1 MQQYLQHSLIDNL
14 RKAIYGNTV
23 FATLEECSRR
33 AIKNPVVL
41 KEYHEVLLFLCA
53 YPWNAKV
60 MQLAAEELQRLSQII
75 NKHHSNHRW
84 QYTLSGSGLPFT
96 ELRCQYSRE
105 LVSWL
110 INEFPG
116 EIQPAEAEASPE
128 TIKQIFQVLLPGV
141 EFEKSTHGELNTWNR
156 VRMLSGHYHN
166 IAALKW
172 LLKIFYQKKWPLL
185 IKDQLYDNLHI
196 YLKWMLKEGIH
207 NRSFNRWPYIT
218 NIYYHTSFKKRVS
231 SHSIIRQPLEKP
243 VVLSG
248 QQKSELVSVAK
259 ISLAFYYRETDP
271 FTYADLSAVELFD
284 MGRGLQIALLPMQAQ
299 RRLSLESYIGF
310 MAFKNGVPVSYG
322 GGWIFGHRC
331 KIGVNIY
338 PPFRGGESAWIFCQ
352 VLRLYYQ
359 QYTIHRF
366 VVKPYQFGKGN
377 PEGLK
382 SGAFWFYYKLG
393 FRPVNER
400 IKTIAANE
408 WKKIKENRSYRTS
421 LNILRSLTACNK
433 EWIVSKNP
441 ALHPE
446 AADLS
451 NNITSMI
458 NRRFKGDRSKATLIC
473 KQELRAFLKPH
484 KLSAS
489 YEEHNFVLENWA
501 LLFASK
507 PGIKKW
513 KNVHRLRWLKLLE
526 TKTKG
531 NEKDYIM
538 TLQQYLD
545 LITG

>member
-1 MQQYLQHSLIDNL
+1 MQQHLQHRLIENL
-14 RKAIYGNTV
+14 RKAIYGNAV
-23 FATLEECSRR
+23 LAALEECCRR
-33 AIKNPVVL
+33 TIKNPVAL

-53 YPWNAKV
+53 YPCNAKV
-60 MQLAAEELQRLSQII
+60 KQLAAEELQRLSQII
-75 NKHHSNHRW
+75 KKHHDNYRW
-84 QYTLSGSGLPFT
+84 QYTLAGSGLPFT
-96 ELRCQYSRE
+96 ELRCQYSME
-105 LVSWL
+105 LANWL
-110 INEFPG
+110 VTEFSG
-116 EIQPAEAEASPE
+116 EIQPAEAEASPG
-128 TIKQIFQVLLPGV
+128 TVKQIFQVLLPGV

-156 VRMLSGHYHN
+156 IRILSGHYHN
-166 IAALKW
+166 VAALKW
-172 LLKIFYQKKWPLL
+172 LLKQFYQKRWPLL

-196 YLKWMLKEGIH
+196 YLSWKLQEGIH
-207 NRSFNRWPYIT
+207 NRSFNRWPFEKT
-218 NIYYHTSFKKRVS
+218 YYQTSFKKKVS
-231 SHSIIRQPLEKP
+231 SHSIIRQPLQKP

-248 QQKSELVSVAK
+248 QQKSELVSVVR

-299 RRLSLESYIGF
+299 HRLSLESYIGF

-322 GGWIFGHRC
+322 GGWIFGHHC

-393 FRPVNER
+393 FRPVNEK
-400 IKTIAANE
+400 IKIIAANE
-408 WKKIKENRSYRTS
+408 WKKIKEDRSYRTS
-421 LNILRSLTACNK
+421 LGTLRSLTACNK
-433 EWIVSKNP
+433 EWIVGKSP
-441 ALHPE
+441 AMHPE

-451 NNITSMI
+451 NDITSMI
-458 NRRFKGDRSKATLIC
+458 NWRFKGDRSKATLVC
-473 KQELRAFLKPH
+473 KQELRAFLMPH
-484 KLSAS
+484 KLPAS
-489 YEEHNFVLENWA
+489 NEEHNSVLENWA

-507 PGIKKW
+507 SGIKKR
-513 KNVHRLRWLKLLE
+513 KNVHRLRWFKLLE

-531 NEKDYIM
+531 TEKEYIM
-538 TLQQYLD
+538 TLQRYLD
-545 LITG
+545 LFTG